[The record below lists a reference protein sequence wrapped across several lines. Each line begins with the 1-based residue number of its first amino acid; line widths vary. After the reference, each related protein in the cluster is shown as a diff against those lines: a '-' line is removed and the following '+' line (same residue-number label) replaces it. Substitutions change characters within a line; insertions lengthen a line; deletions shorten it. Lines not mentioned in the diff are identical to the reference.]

1 MLDIISFLTQIPV
14 RKETEIEEVAARSY
28 LFPFAALVIGLLVS
42 VTAFVSFKFLV
53 SATEIA
59 ALLTLLAIYIV
70 TGLMH
75 LDGLA
80 DFFDGLMA
88 SGDRKEKIKA
98 MKDEKMG
105 IAGLFAAISTLLLS
119 LFAIKTV
126 CADFTEAT
134 FNFDLV
140 SFYYFALAFIE
151 LASVFVIAEVSA
163 KISMN
168 TCMLLGK
175 GFDVEG
181 GMGQGMGA
189 LFIRSSSPLNYVS
202 ALLSSVF
209 ISLLFTFSFRFFIV
223 FTGVIVAFFISYGAI
238 KEFGAVSGD
247 IMGASNE
254 LARCA
259 TLLIWAILFS

>member
-14 RKETEIEEVAARSY
+14 RKETKIEEVAVRSY

-42 VTAFVSFKFLV
+42 AAAFVSFGFLA

-59 ALLTLLAIYIV
+59 ALLTLLAIYLV

-75 LDGLA
+75 MDGLA

-88 SGDRKEKIKA
+88 SGGRKEKIKA

-105 IAGLFAAISTLLLS
+105 IAGLFAAIFTLLLS
-119 LFAIKTV
+119 LFAIETV
-126 CADFTEAT
+126 CGDFTEAT
-134 FNFDLV
+134 VNFDSV
-140 SFYYFALAFIE
+140 SFYYF
-151 LASVFVIAEVSA
+151 ASVFVIAEVSA

-189 LFIRSSSPLNYVS
+189 LFIQSSSPLKYMV
-202 ALLSSVF
+202 ALLSSVL
-209 ISLLFTFSFRFFIV
+209 IALIFTGSFHFRFFIV
-223 FTGVIVAFFISYGAI
+223 FTGVAVAIFISYGA
-238 KEFGAVSGD
+238 KKKFGAVSGD
-247 IMGASNE
+247 VMGASNE

-259 TLLIWAILFS
+259 TLLMWAILFS